1 MHRLAAYDVCSR
13 HCRSADARSF
23 AWDKAGNRTNHSRQS
38 ASNTYASQSTSNRL
52 ASIGGAQPTSFG
64 YDDNGNLASDA
75 RSGSTL
81 TFTYEGF
88 NRLRWVW
95 NNGTLVGSYVSNAL
109 GQRALKNASG
119 AVTRYVYG
127 PGGELLFESG
137 ATPTR
142 YVWLQGELLGI
153 VRANTFYASHNDHLG
168 RPEVLT
174 NASGQVVWRAANAAF
189 DRSVTVNTIGGLNV
203 GLPGQYF
210 DAETGL
216 YYNWNRY
223 YDATTGRYTQADPIG
238 LQGGINAYAYVGG
251 NPISH
256 TDPTGLDHPGMGPYG
271 PGPNYGVPGLGPVR
285 QSFAA
290 VGAFAQNYLDMR
302 AANRIGADKYYHC
315 KANCEATRFGPAG
328 EGTAVSISDLREWS
342 DAKFKGDSPQA
353 CRADQAANA
362 FGRSQSLASSASCS
376 AICGAFGPKRQRGVL
391 MKRAARWVALL
402 FALGLSFAAGMW
414 FYKQFQI
421 DKCLDRGGAWQYEL
435 SACEGAKLNQ

>member
-1 MHRLAAYDVCSR
+1 MLYQPATERPYAHRMGNGLARMVTLDTDSRIAALASPNVHSLAFGYDSTDTLDSLADGVVPALNASFTHDGVDR
-13 HCRSADARSF
+13 LKTVTRSGDAQSF
-23 AWDKAGNRTNHSRQS
+23 GWDKVGNRTSHSR
-38 ASNTYASQSTSNRL
+38 AAAANTYASSSTSNRL
-52 ASIGGAQPTSFG
+52 ASISGSQPRSFG
-64 YDDNGNLASDA
+64 YDDNGKLASDA

-109 GQRALKNASG
+109 GQRALKNVSG

-127 PGGELLFESG
+127 PRGELLFESG

-223 YDATTGRYTQADPIG
+223 YDATTGRYTQTDPIG
-238 LQGGINAYAYVGG
+238 LAGGINTYAYVGG
-251 NPISH
+251 NPLSNVDPMGLDATICLYAGGTGHVGIGINSTRTTGFYPLNRNFGALIG
-256 TDPTGLDHPGMGPYG
+256 TDPGVVKHDTGDAASCKSIKTTPEQDRRMQNAISGSRDIHGGYSLTG
-271 PGPNYGVPGLGPVR
+271 NNCVNFVR
-285 QSFAA
+285 LILQQG
-290 VGAFAQNYLDMR
+290 GA
-302 AANRIGADKYYHC
+302 
-315 KANCEATRFGPAG
+315 T
-328 EGTAVSISDLREWS
+328 
-342 DAKFKGDSPQA
+342 
-353 CRADQAANA
+353 
-362 FGRSQSLASSASCS
+362 SSAS
-376 AICGAFGPKRQRGVL
+376 IVPKPC
-391 MKRAARWVALL
+391 
-402 FALGLSFAAGMW
+402 FEGL
-414 FYKQFQI
+414 
-421 DKCLDRGGAWQYEL
+421 
-435 SACEGAKLNQ
+435 

>member
-127 PGGELLFESG
+127 PRGELLFESG

-189 DRSVTVNTIGGLNV
+189 DRSVTINTIGGLNV

-210 DAETGL
+210 DAEAGL

-223 YDATTGRYTQADPIG
+223 YDATTGRYTQSDPIG
-238 LQGGINAYAYVGG
+238 LAGGINTYGYAGG
-251 NPISH
+251 NPVSNV
-256 TDPTGLDHPGMGPYG
+256 DPTGLNPALIFGCGSGFVGGFLAGDAY
-271 PGPNYGVPGLGPVR
+271 VKAQADR
-285 QSFAA
+285 Q
-290 VGAFAQNYLDMR
+290 
-302 AANRIGADKYYHC
+302 
-315 KANCEATRFGPAG
+315 T
-328 EGTAVSISDLREWS
+328 TT
-342 DAKFKGDSPQA
+342 
-353 CRADQAANA
+353 
-362 FGRSQSLASSASCS
+362 
-376 AICGAFGPKRQRGVL
+376 
-391 MKRAARWVALL
+391 
-402 FALGLSFAAGMW
+402 
-414 FYKQFQI
+414 
-421 DKCLDRGGAWQYEL
+421 GGK
-435 SACEGAKLNQ
+435 SCEGAKAGDTNPGLVNGAGKVSDALTSFGKVGTQSVVSLGLIGAGAKTSGFVGIGCAAAGGVLGAYFGTGDVTRAMEGIKGVQIILKGD